1 MRSGSPPNYE
11 RPRRPSLVDA
21 VEPEISK
28 LLKNCPT
35 MAASVIAER
44 LDWPHGITILRDRVA
59 ELFHVPALQLERV
72 MDESRTGH
80 RLEDCQDLATIP
92 EFGATFV
99 RGTSFRNDL
108 ELPTLL
114 GSDDARSWPSPLP
127 RPPLS

>member
-80 RLEDCQDLATIP
+80 RLE
-92 EFGATFV
+92 V
-99 RGTSFRNDL
+99 SVH
-108 ELPTLL
+108 L
-114 GSDDARSWPSPLP
+114 GLNNSYKCRAFAGVKVQHGR
-127 RPPLS
+127 